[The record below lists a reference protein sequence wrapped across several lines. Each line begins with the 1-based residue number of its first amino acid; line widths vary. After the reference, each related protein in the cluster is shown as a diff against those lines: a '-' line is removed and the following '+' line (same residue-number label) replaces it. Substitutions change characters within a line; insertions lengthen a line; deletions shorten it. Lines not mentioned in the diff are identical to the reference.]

1 MDGIAELL
9 PSLRS
14 VYQTTWGEWASPP
27 PRRESKPIVGSVL
40 WSKMV
45 LGTRTI
51 PKIPSEGIQYQHTS
65 RYMLFC
71 CDLRVWILWFC
82 NDAGQSQPHGLK
94 WDGRAWHCGIMRPR
108 DLSSAGI
115 RRICEYQQV
124 HWSGNVE
131 HNKIHMNQF
140 CCFRH
145 LVIFVDYAAWCWV

>member
-1 MDGIAELL
+1 MGIAFQFAV
-9 PSLRS
+9 PWYRS
-14 VYQTTWGEWASPP
+14 NGRRMGISSTSVRAQAHCWQFTMKQDGFGHQDHPPQSPN
-27 PRRESKPIVGSVL
+27 
-40 WSKMV
+40 
-45 LGTRTI
+45 
-51 PKIPSEGIQYQHTS
+51 EGIFIPTYLQIQQI
-65 RYMLFC
+65 L
-71 CDLRVWILWFC
+71 LLWFAILNFVIC

-94 WDGRAWHCGIMRPR
+94 WDGRDWHCGIMRPR

-131 HNKIHMNQF
+131 HIKIHMNQS